1 MGHGRRNNGKRSLMI
16 TGLLTF
22 LFFFAIIG
30 CVLYGRKLIRTEKVD
45 AVFGNPE
52 RAQGGIHW
60 VIVGSSFLLLV
71 WLYYSW
77 DIAKSFFPKSANELC
92 QVGKVNESLLSLK
105 YLFPID
111 ERQLKSTS
119 VIETESENLNKIT
132 IEIEKS
138 GIENQDKSN
147 LLNFVSQTK
156 NTIPLLTN
164 EQLLNNDTRE
174 QIKLINKKIIN
185 LTENFKRSDYP
196 NESTEQELERIEA
209 AKEEGSWKA
218 SSTSIENTI
227 EIPFIPK
234 TKRGLKFQAA
244 ATELNLI
251 SDEFFELKNHN
262 EQYTSA
268 LEKLKK
274 EIKDYRSN
282 LSSSK
287 EISSSLAKDILKIA
301 RRIEYASIFPPNTL
315 DDMQASII
323 NFDNLQK
330 KEQGGLRWVD
340 LLLFPSGT
348 IISSGPSCS
357 EQGSGRWLPKPSD
370 TLNKFTLMLNPN
382 VGYKQIPLIWY
393 EMMDVSKIIGFL
405 IPDWFADIL
414 PGEYPVHDEQGEV
427 KPNFKSKVLS
437 FVTGDFNLFK
447 IPIPT
452 GHIWDS
458 FLRVFL
464 GLVAGIIVGVP
475 LGLFMGLN
483 RFAKGFFDPLI
494 ELYRPVPPL
503 AWAPL
508 VISVLGIDN
517 LGKVFL
523 LFMVSLS
530 IMIISARAGASGT
543 QLSKIHA
550 AHSLGASK
558 WQILRHVIFPNSLPE
573 ILTGI
578 RVATGMCWGTL
589 VAAEFLAGTTGVG
602 FVENVAKKYFQYE
615 VIWITIFIM
624 GMLGLIF
631 DITIRKIID
640 KTIPWRGK
648 G

>member
-1 MGHGRRNNGKRSLMI
+1 MI
-16 TGLLTF
+16 TGFLTF
-22 LFFFAIIG
+22 LFFFAIVG

-52 RAQGGIHW
+52 RAKGGIHW

-138 GIENQDKSN
+138 GIKNQDKSK
-147 LLNFVSQTK
+147 LINFISQTK

-164 EQLLNNDTRE
+164 EELLSNDTRQ
-174 QIKLINKKIIN
+174 QIQLINEKIVN

-196 NESTEQELERIEA
+196 SESAEQELERIEA

-234 TKRGLKFQAA
+234 TKRGLKFQTA

-262 EQYTSA
+262 EQYASA

-274 EIKDYRSN
+274 EIKDYRNS
-282 LSSSK
+282 LSDSE

-315 DDMQASII
+315 NDMQASII
-323 NFDNLQK
+323 NFDNAQK
-330 KEQGGLRWVD
+330 KEQGSLRWVD

-414 PGEYPVHDEQGEV
+414 PGEYPVHNEQGEV

-437 FVTGDFNLFK
+437 FVTGDFNFFK

>member
-1 MGHGRRNNGKRSLMI
+1 MI
-16 TGLLTF
+16 TAILTF
-22 LFFFAIIG
+22 VFFFAIVG
-30 CVLYGRKLIRTEKVD
+30 CILYGRKLIKKEKVD

-52 RAQGGIHW
+52 RAKGGAHW

-92 QVGKVNESLLSLK
+92 QVAKVNESLMSMK
-105 YLFPID
+105 YLFPIE

-119 VIETESENLNKIT
+119 IIETENENLNKLNYDIKNSKD
-132 IEIEKS
+132 I
-138 GIENQDKSN
+138 SN
-147 LLNFVSQTK
+147 NDRSKLLTFLEETK
-156 NTIPLLTN
+156 KTIPLLTN
-164 EQLLNNDTRE
+164 SQLLENETKIKIGEITQRIRNLNNDFS
-174 QIKLINKKIIN
+174 QK
-185 LTENFKRSDYP
+185 DYP
-196 NESTEQELERIEA
+196 LESSEDEVKRIES
-209 AKEEGSWKA
+209 AKKEGNWGA
-218 SSTSIENTI
+218 SSTSLDNSV

-234 TKRGLKFQAA
+234 TKKGLKFQTAA
-244 ATELNLI
+244 EELNII
-251 SDEFFELKNHN
+251 SDEFFELRNHN
-262 EQYTSA
+262 PQYTYA
-268 LEKLKK
+268 LESIKTKIK
-274 EIKDYRSN
+274 EYRSEIDP
-282 LSSSK
+282 SK
-287 EISSSLAKDILKIA
+287 EIASSFAKDILKIA

-315 DDMQASII
+315 VEMKDSIVE
-323 NFDNLQK
+323 FDQIQK
-330 KEQGGLRWVD
+330 SEQGSLRWID
-340 LLLFPSGT
+340 ILFFPSGT
-348 IISSGPSCS
+348 IISSGPSCT

-370 TLNKFTLMLNPN
+370 TLNKFALMLKPS
-382 VGYKQIPLIWY
+382 VGFKQIPLIWY
-393 EMMDVSKIIGFL
+393 EMMDVSKVIGFIL
-405 IPDWFADIL
+405 PDWIADVM
-414 PGEYPVHDEQGEV
+414 PGDYPIHNEQGEI

-447 IPIPT
+447 IPVPT

-464 GLVAGIIVGVP
+464 GLVFGILIGVP

-550 AHSLGASK
+550 ALSLGASK

-573 ILTGI
+573 ILTGV
-578 RVATGMCWGTL
+578 RVAIGMCWGTL
-589 VAAEFLAGTTGVG
+589 VAAEFLAGTTGIG

-624 GMLGLIF
+624 GMLGLLF
-631 DITIRKIID
+631 DITLRKIID

>member
-1 MGHGRRNNGKRSLMI
+1 MI
-16 TGLLTF
+16 TGFLTF

-138 GIENQDKSN
+138 GVKNQDKSK
-147 LLNFVSQTK
+147 LLNFISQTK
-156 NTIPLLTN
+156 NSIPLLTN

-174 QIKLINKKIIN
+174 QIKLINEKIIN

-196 NESTEQELERIEA
+196 NESAEQELERIEA

-274 EIKDYRSN
+274 EIKDYRDS
-282 LSSSK
+282 LSTSE

-315 DDMQASII
+315 NDMQASII
-323 NFDNLQK
+323 NFDNVQK
-330 KEQGGLRWVD
+330 KEQGSLRWVD

-382 VGYKQIPLIWY
+382 VGYKQIPLIWF

-414 PGEYPVHDEQGEV
+414 PGEYPVHNEQGEV

>member
-1 MGHGRRNNGKRSLMI
+1 MI
-16 TGLLTF
+16 TGFLTF

-119 VIETESENLNKIT
+119 VIETETENLNKIT

-138 GIENQDKSN
+138 GVKNQDKSK

-164 EQLLNNDTRE
+164 EQLLSNDTRE
-174 QIKLINKKIIN
+174 QIKLINEKIIN
-185 LTENFKRSDYP
+185 LAENFKRSDYP
-196 NESTEQELERIEA
+196 NESAEQELERIKA

-262 EQYTSA
+262 EQYASA

-274 EIKDYRSN
+274 EIKDYRDS
-282 LSSSK
+282 LSASE

-315 DDMQASII
+315 KDMQASII
-323 NFDNLQK
+323 SFDNIQK
-330 KEQGGLRWVD
+330 KEQGSLRWID
-340 LLLFPSGT
+340 ILLFPSGT

-370 TLNKFTLMLNPN
+370 TLNKFTLMINPN

-393 EMMDVSKIIGFL
+393 EMMDVSRIIGFF

-414 PGEYPVHDEQGEV
+414 PGEYPVHNERGEI

>member
-1 MGHGRRNNGKRSLMI
+1 MI
-16 TGLLTF
+16 TAILTF
-22 LFFFAIIG
+22 VFFFAIVG
-30 CVLYGRKLIRTEKVD
+30 CVLYGRKLVKKEKID

-52 RAQGGIHW
+52 RAKGGIHW

-92 QVGKVNESLLSLK
+92 QVAKVNESLISLK

-119 VIETESENLNKIT
+119 VIETERENLNKI
-132 IEIEKS
+132 ILD
-138 GIENQDKSN
+138 IENSNISNLDKSK
-147 LLNFVSQTK
+147 LLNFVSSTK
-156 NTIPLLTN
+156 KTIPLLTDSK
-164 EQLLNNDTRE
+164 LLENDT
-174 QIKLINKKIIN
+174 KLKIGELVNRINN
-185 LTENFKRSDYP
+185 LTKNFKQKDYP
-196 NESTEQELERIEA
+196 IESFEDELKRIDL
-209 AKEEGSWKA
+209 AKKEGLWGS

-234 TKRGLKFQAA
+234 TKKGLKFQTASI
-244 ATELNLI
+244 ELNII
-251 SDEFFELKNHN
+251 SNEFFELKNHN
-262 EQYTSA
+262 SRYNSA
-268 LEKLKK
+268 IEKIKK
-274 EIKDYRSN
+274 QIKEYRDEIN
-282 LSSSK
+282 SSE

-301 RRIEYASIFPPNTL
+301 RRIEYASIFPPKIL
-315 DDMQASII
+315 DDMQNAII
-323 NFDNLQK
+323 KFDVAQK
-330 KEQGGLRWVD
+330 TEQGGLRWID
-340 LLLFPSGT
+340 ILLFPSGT

-370 TLNKFTLMLNPN
+370 TLNKFALMLKPS
-382 VGYKQIPLIWY
+382 VGFKQIPLIWY

-405 IPDWFADIL
+405 MPDWIADIL
-414 PGEYPVHDEQGEV
+414 PGAYPVHNDKGEIT
-427 KPNFKSKVLS
+427 PNLKSKVLS

-447 IPIPT
+447 IPVPT

-464 GLVAGIIVGVP
+464 GLIFGIIIGVP

-558 WQILRHVIFPNSLPE
+558 WQILRFVIFPNSLPE
-573 ILTGI
+573 ILTGV
-578 RVATGMCWGTL
+578 RVAVGMCWGTL
-589 VAAEFLAGTTGVG
+589 VAAEFLAGTTGIG

-624 GMLGLIF
+624 GMLGLLF
-631 DITIRKIID
+631 DITLRKIID